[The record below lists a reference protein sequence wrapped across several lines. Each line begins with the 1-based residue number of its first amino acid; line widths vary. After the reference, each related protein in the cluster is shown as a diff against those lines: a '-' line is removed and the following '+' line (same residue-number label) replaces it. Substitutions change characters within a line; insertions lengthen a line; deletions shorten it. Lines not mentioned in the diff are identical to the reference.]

1 VTRKEYIRDI
11 FGYQFE
17 LQMKN
22 LKLYREA
29 VADRIDVVVM
39 SGTDFGSQNG
49 PFIAPAAY
57 EELYKPLHRA
67 MNDWVHTNT
76 DWKTFFH
83 TCGSIVAYLDDF
95 HEAGVDILNPVQISA
110 AGMNPELLKERYGDK
125 FVFWGGG
132 VDSQGS
138 LSFGT
143 PEQVRDEVRQNI
155 ETFKKGGG
163 FVFNNVH
170 NIQAT
175 VPVEN
180 LLALFETLKEHG
192 NY

>member
-1 VTRKEYIRDI
+1 
-11 FGYQFE
+11 
-17 LQMKN
+17 
-22 LKLYREA
+22 
-29 VADRIDVVVM
+29 
-39 SGTDFGSQNG
+39 
-49 PFIAPAAY
+49 
-57 EELYKPLHRA
+57 

-95 HEAGVDILNPVQISA
+95 YEAGVDILNPVQISA
-110 AGMNPELLKERYGDK
+110 EGMNPEFLKERYGDK

-132 VDSQGS
+132 VDSQGT

-143 PEQVRDEVRQNI
+143 PEQVREEVRQNI
-155 ETFKKGGG
+155 EIFKKGGG

-180 LLALFETLKEHG
+180 LLALFETLKENG
-192 NY
+192 SY